1 MCPNISWNGLKSA
14 CCFTDYWFLFELGLH
29 EQITSNKIWL
39 VKFQLRAS
47 STGPYENKQTIII
60 VLLVYLDQEVQKS
73 VIERRSAMSGYLGS
87 KITESQQSFVKETWL
102 FAFANDK
109 RKIWASV
116 LFLSAIMLRNR
127 THVNFFH
134 WDTEILLPWQHEE
147 TTSPLYHYA
156 CSSLIFNHFLFIIRC
171 MFNIQET
178 VELREPIQALQIGL
192 PHWTTSAG

>member
-1 MCPNISWNGLKSA
+1 MFACKQHTLYVSKYLLKWSKISLLLYRLLVSLWVGVVWAN
-14 CCFTDYWFLFELGLH
+14 FLQQNL
-29 EQITSNKIWL
+29 T
-39 VKFQLRAS
+39 
-47 STGPYENKQTIII
+47 NKQTIII
-60 VLLVYLDQEVQKS
+60 VLLVHLDQEVQKS
-73 VIERRSAMSGYLGS
+73 VIEKRSAMWGYLGS
-87 KITESQQSFVKETWL
+87 KITESQVLWKRWL
-102 FAFANDK
+102 FAFANNK
-109 RKIWASV
+109 RKIRASV

>member
-1 MCPNISWNGLKSA
+1 MFACKQHTLYVSKYLLKWSKISLLLYRLLVSLWVGVVWAN
-14 CCFTDYWFLFELGLH
+14 FLQQNL
-29 EQITSNKIWL
+29 T
-39 VKFQLRAS
+39 
-47 STGPYENKQTIII
+47 NKQTIII
-60 VLLVYLDQEVQKS
+60 VLLVHLDQEVQKS
-73 VIERRSAMSGYLGS
+73 VIERRSAMWGYLGS
-87 KITESQQSFVKETWL
+87 KITESQVLWKRWL
-102 FAFANDK
+102 FAFANNK
-109 RKIWASV
+109 RKIRASV